1 MAAFTLY
8 QRILIEGIMPERALL
23 RLKRAGIAVYHVK
36 KPQKNQILFRVKK
49 KDSEKVF
56 AIYPDVCYNKGA
68 YTPYKAQKLPAV
80 GLARQAQRLKNRVG
94 LALGGMLFCACT
106 LFADSLV
113 LGVRLVGTE
122 IYTREAY
129 VALEEFGIKPF
140 AKYRS
145 GNEDKIS
152 AKLLALDGVEYC
164 SVKKSG
170 LRVVVEM
177 RLSDFFTP
185 TVQTGDMT
193 ATWSGTV
200 LSITALRGTP
210 LKKAGDTV
218 AAGEPLVGG
227 YFLKE
232 DGTRIDVA
240 PVARARIACTYAE
253 TWTAEDEEEAFAQ
266 AYLCLGLSERDEIT
280 QKTVEKSE
288 EGFLVTIKYTV
299 VQTWN
304 M

>member
-8 QRILIEGIMPERALL
+8 QRILIEGVMPERALL
-23 RLKRAGIAVYHVK
+23 RLKRAGIAVYNVK

-68 YTPYKAQKLPAV
+68 YTPYKAQKLPDA
-80 GLARQAQRLKNRVG
+80 GLSRQVLRLKNRLG
-94 LALGGMLFCACT
+94 LVLGGMLFCACT

-113 LGVRLVGTE
+113 FGVDFVGTDV
-122 IYTREAY
+122 YARETYA
-129 VALEEFGIKPF
+129 ALEEFGIKPF
-140 AKYRS
+140 ARYRG
-145 GNEDKIS
+145 GNEDLIS

-185 TVQTGDMT
+185 ILQTGDMT
-193 ATWSGTV
+193 AKRDGTV
-200 LSITALRGTP
+200 LSITALKGMP
-210 LKKAGDTV
+210 LKKAGEQV

-232 DGTRIDVA
+232 DGTRVDVA
-240 PVARARIACTYAE
+240 PIARARIACTYA
-253 TWTAEDEEEAFAQ
+253 AEVAAKDEEAAFAQ
-266 AYLCLGLSERDEIT
+266 AYLQLELSDRDEVT
-280 QKTVEKSE
+280 KKTVEKSGE
-288 EGFLVTIKYTV
+288 TFRVTVEYTI
-299 VQTWN
+299 VQTLN
-304 M
+304 L